1 MPETPELDAW
11 KSGFGREYTD
21 RNALT
26 LDGME
31 ELWRK
36 NYGRS
41 RTDLNRVFL
50 NDMDRS
56 IRILEVGSNVGNQLL
71 CLQKMG
77 FKNLYG
83 IDPQSYAVELSKSR
97 TNGINIIE
105 ADAFDIPFKEG
116 YFDLV
121 FTSGVLIH
129 IAPKDVRRAMVEIH
143 RCSKRYVFGFE
154 YYSQGH
160 EAVEYRGKKDL
171 LWKADFPMVYMQTCP
186 DLKLVRSEPIKYLSN
201 DNVDVMFLLEK
212 QQ

>member
-1 MPETPELDAW
+1 MPETPELSVW
-11 KSGFGREYTD
+11 NSEFGREYTD

-31 ELWRK
+31 ELYTK

-41 RTDLNRVFL
+41 RTDLNKVFL

-71 CLQKMG
+71 CLQKMR
-77 FKNLYG
+77 FTNLYG
-83 IDPQSYAVELSKSR
+83 IEPQSYAVELSKSR
-97 TNGINIIE
+97 TKGINIIE
-105 ADAFDIPFKEG
+105 ADAFSIPFREEF
-116 YFDLV
+116 FDLV

-129 IAPKDVRRAMVEIH
+129 IGPKDIGRAMVEIH
-143 RCSKRYVFGFE
+143 RCSKRYIFGFE
-154 YYSQGH
+154 YFSQEH